1 MDELIS
7 VIILTY
13 NQEKYIQDTIRSVID
28 QDYPNLELL
37 ILDDCST
44 DNTVKRIYEMN
55 EHKIPITKTIIII
68 EISFFRFNPNEMI
81 LSLIFFIDVVLLNR

>member
-28 QDYPNLELL
+28 QDYPYLELV

-44 DNTVKRIYEMN
+44 DSTEKKN
-55 EHKIPITKTIIII
+55 
-68 EISFFRFNPNEMI
+68 
-81 LSLIFFIDVVLLNR
+81 L